1 MSKERRERETKQKN
15 LVSRSKV
22 STFVPDPPSRSSKK
36 TPPSTFYPNGLQ
48 IELPSKMA
56 PWSFRKKKGH
66 GADAVAEG
74 EAQPGSTSANEA
86 SDKGSVKP
94 PAIARAPSSS
104 RHKHKPHDLVKLSRP
119 PVSFLFALFLNQ
131 LYINLILL
139 VPRQVGIYIIRTR
152 FLPQDN
158 PAAQLTG
165 ERGEEEVSSFFR
177 GRPRGG

>member
-1 MSKERRERETKQKN
+1 
-15 LVSRSKV
+15 
-22 STFVPDPPSRSSKK
+22 
-36 TPPSTFYPNGLQ
+36 
-48 IELPSKMA
+48 MA

-74 EAQPGSTSANEA
+74 EAKPGSTSANEA

-152 FLPQDN
+152 FLPQDD

-177 GRPRGG
+177 GRPRGGVNSPLSEGAKRPPEEEKTHLSSRFFLFPFSLSSRIKKPPQPA